1 MTQPAGDRERLEV
14 FVNARNLTG
23 PMTGIEVYM
32 LELLGALARTGRLDL
47 TALSWSQRTPDRP
60 SRLPAWSTW
69 LITPDCGARR

>member
-32 LELLGALARTGRLDL
+32 LELLGALARTGRLEAHGAQL
-47 TALSWSQRTPDRP
+47 VAARTRP
-60 SRLPAWSTW
+60 
-69 LITPDCGARR
+69 ARRP